1 MVACA
6 VPEQQLVA
14 PRFTR
19 NLENVVAHD
28 GREVTMS
35 CSVAGTPTPE
45 VSWFH
50 NHKNIDASED
60 FVINY
65 DRTTGRVELV
75 IVDCLPDDQ
84 VRVLESDAVGPGFE
98 SQPRRCPVTVLGKLF
113 TPIVLLFTKQRN
125 WQQPS

>member
-1 MVACA
+1 MYGCLCVRS
-6 VPEQQLVA
+6 VPEQQLV
-14 PRFTR
+14 PPQFTR
-19 NLENVVAHD
+19 NLENVVATD

-35 CSVAGTPTPE
+35 CVVTGTPTPE

-84 VRVLESDAVGPGFE
+84 VIDAPAYNLTDYR
-98 SQPRRCPVTVLGKLF
+98 QK
-113 TPIVLLFTKQRN
+113 
-125 WQQPS
+125 

>member
-1 MVACA
+1 MSACT
-6 VPEQQLVA
+6 VPEQQLV
-14 PRFTR
+14 PPQFTK
-19 NLENVVAHD
+19 NLDNITAAD

-35 CSVAGTPTPE
+35 CIVAGTPTPE
-45 VSWFH
+45 ISWYH

-84 VRVLESDAVGPGFE
+84 VGCTTGVLHMQNTECSPFITDRDHHVIY
-98 SQPRRCPVTVLGKLF
+98 CL
-113 TPIVLLFTKQRN
+113 
-125 WQQPS
+125 

>member
-1 MVACA
+1 VAA
-6 VPEQQLVA
+6 
-14 PRFTR
+14 
-19 NLENVVAHD
+19 D

-35 CSVAGTPTPE
+35 CVVTGTPTPE

-84 VRVLESDAVGPGFE
+84 V
-98 SQPRRCPVTVLGKLF
+98 QQLF
-113 TPIVLLFTKQRN
+113 RITLHFKTPWTFRSASMMKSSTI
-125 WQQPS
+125 

>member
-1 MVACA
+1 VLIRIDVLACS
-6 VPEQQLVA
+6 VPEQQLV
-14 PRFTR
+14 PPSFTK
-19 NLENVVAHD
+19 NLENVVAAD
-28 GREVTMS
+28 GREVTLS
-35 CSVAGTPTPE
+35 CVVTGTPTPE

-84 VRVLESDAVGPGFE
+84 VQQR
-98 SQPRRCPVTVLGKLF
+98 LF
-113 TPIVLLFTKQRN
+113 
-125 WQQPS
+125 

>member
-1 MVACA
+1 MFVRGS
-6 VPEQQLVA
+6 VPEQQLV
-14 PRFTR
+14 PPQFTR
-19 NLENVVAHD
+19 NLENVVATD

-35 CSVAGTPTPE
+35 CVVSGTPTPE

-50 NHKNIDASED
+50 NHKNIDSSED

-84 VRVLESDAVGPGFE
+84 VTQQCSERVRCRGEGASD
-98 SQPRRCPVTVLGKLF
+98 
-113 TPIVLLFTKQRN
+113 
-125 WQQPS
+125 

>member
-1 MVACA
+1 MNLLAVDWVCIYANGKCVLMTFGVLA
-6 VPEQQLVA
+6 RSVPEQQLVP
-14 PRFTR
+14 PRFTK
-19 NLENVVAHD
+19 NLENVVAAD
-28 GREVTMS
+28 GREVTLS
-35 CSVAGTPTPE
+35 CVVTGTPTPE

-84 VRVLESDAVGPGFE
+84 VLQR
-98 SQPRRCPVTVLGKLF
+98 
-113 TPIVLLFTKQRN
+113 LL
-125 WQQPS
+125 